1 MAIRHPDKC
10 TLRRWSFEYS
20 KEVAYITATNTRCL
34 MAVIN
39 RPDRDIQRARQLRL
53 TAAGKL
59 PVTNMWVKTPHG
71 RLPVKQVVRLDRE
84 TYRLVV

>member
-1 MAIRHPDKC
+1 MNDG
-10 TLRRWSFEYS
+10 
-20 KEVAYITATNTRCL
+20 
-34 MAVIN
+34 
-39 RPDRDIQRARQLRL
+39 RDSQRARQLRL

-71 RLPVKQVVRLDRE
+71 RVPVKQVVRLDRE

>member
-1 MAIRHPDKC
+1 
-10 TLRRWSFEYS
+10 
-20 KEVAYITATNTRCL
+20 

-71 RLPVKQVVRLDRE
+71 RVPVKQVVRLDRE